1 MAQTSFPTH
10 RAASPGSSSGPN
22 LKVLWLALIPL
33 VFVGLLSWGFVSL
46 RQGSGALL
54 TEGKTYAVWVKELE
68 VDPKRPD
75 GSSWDVDGSAPDLA
89 VAVGM
94 EGHELLRTIV
104 ADNSVL
110 ATWDPVAL
118 KVTTLLKGEIS
129 RGEAQRLAKFRV
141 QKGMEMMVGVYDHD
155 LLDAEPIAS
164 TRLKVDQLVFGL
176 NPLSAGKGIRRLV
189 LAVED
194 VDQVGSPQTNQ
205 EDPLAVEW
213 TSENPTELAGSAK
226 RFGEQTK
233 QLLKGLSEEMTLTFE
248 ELGVEYQKQVEELA
262 LRLQDE
268 LEAARIDAE
277 QAAKTLEQELRKL
290 RESLKADRGK

>member
-1 MAQTSFPTH
+1 MAKTSSPST
-10 RAASPGSSSGPN
+10 RAASRGSSSGLN

-33 VFVGLLSWGFVSL
+33 VLVGLLSLGFVSL
-46 RQGSGALL
+46 RQGGRALL

-89 VAVGM
+89 VAIGW

-104 ADNSVL
+104 ADNSIL

-141 QKGMEMMVGVYDHD
+141 QKGMEMVVGVYDHD
-155 LLDAEPIAS
+155 LLDAEIIAS
-164 TRLKVDQLVFGL
+164 TRLKVDQLAFGL
-176 NPLSAGKGIRRLV
+176 NQLPACKGIRRLV
-189 LAVED
+189 LAVEEA
-194 VDQVGSPQTNQ
+194 DQVGSPQTNQ
-205 EDPLAVEW
+205 GDPLAVEW
-213 TSENPTELAGSAK
+213 TTENPAELAGSAR
-226 RFGEQTK
+226 RFGEQTQ

-248 ELGVEYQKQVEELA
+248 ELGEEYQKQVEELA

-290 RESLKADRGK
+290 RESLKGDRGK

>member
-1 MAQTSFPTH
+1 M
-10 RAASPGSSSGPN
+10 
-22 LKVLWLALIPL
+22 
-33 VFVGLLSWGFVSL
+33 
-46 RQGSGALL
+46 L

-68 VDPKRPD
+68 VDPKRHD
-75 GSSWDVDGSAPDLA
+75 GSSWDFDGSAPDLA

-110 ATWDPVAL
+110 ASWDPVAL

-129 RGEAQRLAKFRV
+129 RGDAQRLAKFRV
-141 QKGMEMMVGVYDHD
+141 QKGMEMVLGVYDHD

-176 NPLSAGKGIRRLV
+176 NQLSASKGIRRLV
-189 LAVED
+189 LAIEE
-194 VDQVGSPQTNQ
+194 VDQVGSPQSN
-205 EDPLAVEW
+205 EGHSLAVQW
-213 TSENPTELAGSAK
+213 TTENPAELAGSAR
-226 RFGEQTK
+226 RFGEQTH
-233 QLLKGLSEEMTLTFE
+233 QLMKGLSEEMTLTFD
-248 ELGVEYQKQVEELA
+248 ELGEEYQKQVEELA

-290 RESLKADRGK
+290 RESLKAEMSK